1 MLVIAHRGA
10 SAREPENSIAAFR
23 AAIDLGAD
31 GVELDIHATADGGL
45 IVHHDD
51 TVAGTNIPQS
61 SLDSVRRHRLANGE
75 PVPMLGEVLDA
86 LGSDVTVFVEV
97 KTLDSTQDDCLLQ
110 VLRDAPSPPR
120 CHVHS
125 FDHRIVHRLVARQ
138 EGLVGGVLSTSYP
151 LNPLIQLEQSGATEL
166 WQNDHLVDDE
176 LIAAVHAIG
185 LRIIPWTVD
194 DPDRIAELIDMGV
207 DGVCSNEPDVVR
219 KLLT

>member
-10 SAREPENSIAAFR
+10 SSCGPENSIAAFR

-31 GVELDIHATADGGL
+31 GVELDVHSTADGGL

-51 TVAGTNIPQS
+51 TVAGTIIPQS
-61 SLDSVRRHRLANGE
+61 SLDLVRRHRLANGE
-75 PVPMLGEVLDA
+75 HLPTLAEALDA

-97 KTLDSTQDDCLLQ
+97 KTLEATQDDCLLQ
-110 VLRDAPSPPR
+110 VMRDAPAR

-125 FDHRIVHRLVARQ
+125 FDHRIVHRLVARE

-166 WQNDHLVDDE
+166 WQHDHLVDDE
-176 LIAAVHAIG
+176 LVAAVHAVG

-194 DPDRIAELIDMGV
+194 SPDRIAELIDMGV
-207 DGVCSNEPDVVR
+207 DGICTNVPDVLR